1 MVLGKIDVIFVEI
14 GPQAITMVYSAV
26 RDVKVGSIYHNIQ
39 YIILYYIILYYI
51 ILYYIILYYI
61 ILYYIILYYII
72 LYYTILYYIIYA
84 IQTSIQQFSNS
95 NKILSRL
102 DLVFEL

>member
-39 YIILYYIILYYI
+39 YIILYYTILYYI

-61 ILYYIILYYII
+61 
-72 LYYTILYYIIYA
+72 ILYYIIYA